1 MPTAL
6 QETARAGR
14 RPAGPI
20 DAPHS
25 SKGAMHAIRR
35 LLAALTF
42 IGGGIGF
49 ELTHPVQCQLLAPRR
64 TTLNRCGIS

>member
-1 MPTAL
+1 MRTAL
-6 QETARAGR
+6 QDSVSAGR

-20 DAPHS
+20 DAQTPS
-25 SKGAMHAIRR
+25 RGTIHAVRR